1 MIMQMKNSMRTP
13 PAGKKRGIA
22 GVTMLELLIVIAI
35 ISIIASFAYPSYL
48 DYVGRAKRTA
58 ATATLLQISDRQQQF
73 FMDNKR
79 FANDLTDLGFS
90 ANPLFVSSDGTPAA
104 VGDSDTV
111 YVFGLA
117 NVAATTYTAVAAPLA
132 GQLKRDT
139 DCGTLT
145 LNQAGARAAT
155 GTADDCWR

>member
-1 MIMQMKNSMRTP
+1 MTI
-13 PAGKKRGIA
+13 PARFKGGQRGI
-22 GVTMLELLIVIAI
+22 TLLEPMIVLAI
-35 ISIIASFAYPSYL
+35 ILIIATFAYPSYAQ
-48 DYVGRAKRTA
+48 YVVNTKRNV
-58 ATATLLQISDRQQQF
+58 ATSILLQIADGQQRF

-79 FANDLTDLGFS
+79 YAKDLTNLGFS
-90 ANPLFVSSDGTPAA
+90 ANPLFVSSDGSPAA
-104 VGDSDTV
+104 VGDTGTV

-117 NVAATTYTAVAAPLA
+117 NVAATTYIAVAAPLA

-145 LNQAGARAAT
+145 LNQAGARGAT

>member
-1 MIMQMKNSMRTP
+1 MPPSQVTLEVPEGSSPGSILQLCVQGQTLQVAVPDGAVPGTVLALEIPDPGLEQHGDDDEIGSDQSDEANS
-13 PAGKKRGIA
+13 
-22 GVTMLELLIVIAI
+22 LI
-35 ISIIASFAYPSYL
+35 
-48 DYVGRAKRTA
+48 
-58 ATATLLQISDRQQQF
+58 
-73 FMDNKR
+73 
-79 FANDLTDLGFS
+79 
-90 ANPLFVSSDGTPAA
+90 A

-145 LNQAGARAAT
+145 LNQSGARAAT

>member
-1 MIMQMKNSMRTP
+1 MTIGTKLRRAQH
-13 PAGKKRGIA
+13 
-22 GVTMLELLIVIAI
+22 GVTLLELMIVLAI
-35 ISIIASFAYPSYL
+35 VSIIATFAYPSYTQ
-48 DYVGRAKRTA
+48 YVVNTKRTA
-58 ATATLLQISDRQQQF
+58 ATSTLLQIADRQQQF

-79 FANDLTDLGFS
+79 YANDLTDLGFS
-90 ANPLFVSSDGTPAA
+90 ANPLFVASDGAPAEA
-104 VGDSDTV
+104 GDTDTV

-117 NVAATTYTAVAAPLA
+117 NVAATTYIAVAAPLA

>member
-1 MIMQMKNSMRTP
+1 MTISTRL
-13 PAGKKRGIA
+13 KRVQR
-22 GVTMLELLIVIAI
+22 GVTLLELMIVVAI
-35 ISIIASFAYPSYL
+35 VSIIATFAYPSYTQ
-48 DYVGRAKRTA
+48 YVVNTKRTA
-58 ATATLLQISDRQQQF
+58 ATSTLLQIADRQQQF

-90 ANPLFVSSDGTPAA
+90 ANPLFVSGDGAPAA

-117 NVAATTYTAVAAPLA
+117 NVAATTFTAVAAPLA
-132 GQLKRDT
+132 GQLERDT

-145 LNQAGARAAT
+145 LNQAGARVAT
-155 GTADDCWR
+155 GAADDCWR

>member
-1 MIMQMKNSMRTP
+1 MTISTKL
-13 PAGKKRGIA
+13 KRLQR
-22 GVTMLELLIVIAI
+22 GVTLLELMIVVAI
-35 ISIIASFAYPSYL
+35 VSIIATFAYPSDTQYI
-48 DYVGRAKRTA
+48 VNTKRTA
-58 ATATLLQISDRQQQF
+58 ATSTLLQIADRQQQF

-90 ANPLFVSSDGTPAA
+90 ANPLFVSSDGAPAA
-104 VGDSDTV
+104 VGDTDTV

>member
-1 MIMQMKNSMRTP
+1 MTISPRFKSAQR
-13 PAGKKRGIA
+13 
-22 GVTMLELLIVIAI
+22 GVTLLELMIVVVI
-35 ISIIASFAYPSYL
+35 ISIIATFAYPSYTQ
-48 DYVGRAKRTA
+48 YIINTKRTA
-58 ATATLLQISDRQQQF
+58 ATSTLLQIADRQQQF

-79 FANDLTDLGFS
+79 YANDLTDLGFS
-90 ANPLFVSSDGTPAA
+90 ANPLFVSSDGMPAA
-104 VGDSDTV
+104 AGDTDTV

-132 GQLKRDT
+132 GQLRDT

-145 LNQAGARAAT
+145 LNQAGARGAT